1 MKPFG
6 TKAIGKAKIKLLELG
21 IRLKAKGP
29 VAGKIGLVE
38 TRCSSQGDKGREDK
52 PLQRL

>member
-21 IRLKAKGP
+21 IRLKAKVP
-29 VAGKIGLVE
+29 VAEKIRLIE
-38 TRCSSQGDKGREDK
+38 TSSQGDKGREDK